1 MFIVSK
7 RNILLPSP
15 DGSQVVP
22 IQKDFIGEI
31 PDWAAETAYFKG
43 LVKDG
48 KIGVPSS
55 RKDQQVVLEAEKPVR
70 RKKPTDDKQEHKPD
84 QTDGA

>member
-15 DGSQVVP
+15 DGTQVVP
-22 IQKDFIGEI
+22 VRKDFIGEI
-31 PDWAAETAYFKG
+31 PDWAAQTPYIES

-55 RKDQQVVLEAEKPVR
+55 SKDQQVVVEAEKPVR
-70 RKKPTDDKQEHKPD
+70 RKKPAAEQTPD
-84 QTDGA
+84 QTAGS